1 MWLCDSSHHAEVS
14 ATLFDHPLT
23 TKDDAEFWGG
33 IEGSGRVCFENLL
46 IGTRSL
52 GMQLPSGEG
61 IWREFIR
68 VIKAHYRIDFLHRP
82 PKQKITILR
91 KNGRRTLTNY
101 EELRE
106 HLEKRFAIEVDI
118 IAPADYP
125 LGEQIAVL
133 RDTTVVVSPCGGVSE
148 WISPL

>member
-1 MWLCDSSHHAEVS
+1 
-14 ATLFDHPLT
+14 
-23 TKDDAEFWGG
+23 
-33 IEGSGRVCFENLL
+33 
-46 IGTRSL
+46 
-52 GMQLPSGEG
+52 MQLPSGEG